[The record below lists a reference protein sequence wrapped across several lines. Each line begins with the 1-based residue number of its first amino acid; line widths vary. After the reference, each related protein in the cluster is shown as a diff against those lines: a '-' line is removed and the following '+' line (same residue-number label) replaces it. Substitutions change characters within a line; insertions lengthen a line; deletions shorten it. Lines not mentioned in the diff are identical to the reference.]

1 MSPPTKLCPPVFDI
15 SILEQKNILYPSY
28 ASKVSPEPSS
38 PLGWVNAKPSTL
50 RKFEIN
56 LRTKQPIGVV
66 SYHIYFPKT

>member
-1 MSPPTKLCPPVFDI
+1 MPL
-15 SILEQKNILYPSY
+15 
-28 ASKVSPEPSS
+28 KVSPEPSS

-66 SYHIYFPKT
+66 SHHIYFPKT